1 MKKRLETGSMNT
13 TQRRAYKLLPKGPH
27 EPIMADVMAQALGVS
42 YRDCM
47 SVISELISVHKIP
60 IVGRREKPFGF
71 YIARNEKE
79 AYEGTKAL
87 YNQSEE
93 MARRVD
99 TVRKADFS
107 RLDKID
113 QEIFDH
119 RA

>member
-1 MKKRLETGSMNT
+1 MKNHLETEAMT
-13 TQRRAYKLLPKGPH
+13 MTQKRAYRLLPKGPTK
-27 EPIMADVMAQALGVS
+27 PIMADVMAQALGVS

-60 IVGRREKPFGF
+60 IVGRRDKPFGF

-79 AYEGTKAL
+79 AFEGTKAL
-87 YNQSEE
+87 YNQSRE

-113 QEIFDH
+113 HEILDH

>member
-1 MKKRLETGSMNT
+1 MKKHLETGAMTS
-13 TQRRAYKLLPKGPH
+13 TQKRAYKLLPKGPN
-27 EPIMADVMAQALGVS
+27 EPIMAGVIAQALGVS

-47 SVISELISVHKIP
+47 SVISDLTSVHEIP
-60 IVGRREKPFGF
+60 IIGRREKPFGF
-71 YIARNEKE
+71 YIARNKQE

-87 YNQSEE
+87 YNQYKE

-99 TVRKADFS
+99 AVRNADFS

>member
-1 MKKRLETGSMNT
+1 MKKRHETGAMNT
-13 TQRRAYKLLPKGPH
+13 TQKRAYKLLPKGPH

-79 AYEGTKAL
+79 AFEGTKAL
-87 YNQSEE
+87 YNQSRE

-113 QEIFDH
+113 QEILDH
-119 RA
+119 RV